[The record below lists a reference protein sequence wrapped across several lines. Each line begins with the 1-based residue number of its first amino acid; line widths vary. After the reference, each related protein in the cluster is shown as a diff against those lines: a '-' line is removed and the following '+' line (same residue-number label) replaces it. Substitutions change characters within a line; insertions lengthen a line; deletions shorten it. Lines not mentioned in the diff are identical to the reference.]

1 MICFF
6 NQKGNIQ
13 NSFFNFRGE
22 NYVSDN
28 DECVTLI

>member
-1 MICFF
+1 MICFLI
-6 NQKGNIQ
+6 KGNIQ

-28 DECVTLI
+28 DDECVTLI